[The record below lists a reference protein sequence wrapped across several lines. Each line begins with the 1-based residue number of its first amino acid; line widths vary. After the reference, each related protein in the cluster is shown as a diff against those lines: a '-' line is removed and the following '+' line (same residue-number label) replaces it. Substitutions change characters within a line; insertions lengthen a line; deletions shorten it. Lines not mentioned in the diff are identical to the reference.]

1 MKKKTPFFLII
12 PALLL
17 TLLPTVLQ
25 SPTLSDFSK
34 GMVIGLF
41 AALTILSIVINVLA
55 VKGIDLSQTRLGKF
69 KRSLFRLK

>member
-1 MKKKTPFFLII
+1 MKRRIPFVLII

-34 GMVIGLF
+34 GIVIGLF
-41 AALTILSIVINVLA
+41 AALTVLSIVINVLT

-69 KRSLFRLK
+69 KRNLFRLK